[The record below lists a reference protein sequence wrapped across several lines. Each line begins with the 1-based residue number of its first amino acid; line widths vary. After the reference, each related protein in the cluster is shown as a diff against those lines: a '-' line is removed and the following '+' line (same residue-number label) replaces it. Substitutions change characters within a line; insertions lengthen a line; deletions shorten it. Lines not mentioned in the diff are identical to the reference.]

1 MNVFHHWRL
10 LLLLVKVTFSHGDD
24 CYCWMQILYY
34 YYFGDYCDDFDV
46 VVDWSVSFS

>member
-1 MNVFHHWRL
+1 MNVFHHWMS
-10 LLLLVKVTFSHGDD
+10 LLVKVIFSYHGDD